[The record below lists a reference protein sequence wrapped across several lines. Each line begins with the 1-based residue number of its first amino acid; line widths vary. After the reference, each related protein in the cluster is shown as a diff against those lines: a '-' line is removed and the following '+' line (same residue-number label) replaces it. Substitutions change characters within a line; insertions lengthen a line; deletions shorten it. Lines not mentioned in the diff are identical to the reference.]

1 MKWAMKASSLRRH
14 GHKLCAKS
22 SLEMRPMAAPA
33 TSVSRLPTPAP
44 RLQQQ
49 PDWKRVAYL
58 LHASRALDDIEES
71 KLLPERKVLYQ
82 FSARGHDFAQILLG
96 LQLTDPHDGVTVYYR
111 SRPIMLALGV
121 ALEDAA
127 AGPLARTGSFSGGR
141 DIGVVFNMP
150 GKDGPTVLPA
160 CGGVGAQYTPAAGWA
175 QAIRYRREE
184 LLDAT
189 YSRSIAVVL
198 GGDASVATNGFWS
211 ALTVA
216 TTLQLPMLFY
226 IEDNG
231 FGISVS
237 SKLQTPGGNIAANLR
252 SFAGLTIIEGDGTD
266 PAEAAECTARAVSL
280 VRDSRAPVLLRLT
293 VPRLSGHSGQ
303 DTQAYKSPEVVALER
318 ARDPLGKL
326 HGYLVPSAMSE
337 SDWSQVAARARGDVE
352 AAIAGALAR
361 PSPDPQQVTR
371 YVFSEVRADGAPEVQ
386 EQGGLAPDRY
396 VFPRASDV
404 PHPEGTRINMMTA
417 IRRTL
422 DVELA
427 SNSRMVVFGEDVGP
441 KGGVHGATLGLQ
453 EKYGTER
460 VFDTSLSE
468 EGIIGRAVGMSL
480 AGLLPVAEIQF
491 RKYADPAAE
500 QLNDCGTIRWRT
512 QNRFAAP
519 LVVRMPG
526 GFFKCGDPWHSQTN
540 EVAWV
545 HGIGWHVAVPS
556 NAEDAVGLLRSALR
570 GNDPVIFFEH
580 RAMLDGAGARRPYPG
595 DDYVIPFGKARTVRT
610 GTELT
615 IVTWG
620 AMVERCEQAAA
631 SSGVDVEILDLR
643 TLSPWDKAAVLAS
656 VEKTRRCLIVHEDN
670 GTAGFGAEIA
680 AVLAKEAFFNLDA
693 PIERLTMPDIP
704 SPHSPVLLD
713 AVVPT
718 PERIMR
724 TIQQLASV

>member
-1 MKWAMKASSLRRH
+1 
-14 GHKLCAKS
+14 
-22 SLEMRPMAAPA
+22 MAAPA

-96 LQLTDPHDGVTVYYR
+96 LHLTDPHDGVTVYYR

-184 LLDAT
+184 LLDST

-266 PAEAAECTARAVSL
+266 PAEAAERTARAVSL

-361 PSPDPQQVTR
+361 PLPDPQYVTR

-386 EQGGLAPDRY
+386 EQGGLAPDGY

-404 PHPEGTRINMMTA
+404 PHPEGTRINMLTA

-519 LVVRMPG
+519 MVVRMPG

-595 DDYVIPFGKARTVRT
+595 DDYVIPFGKARAVRS

-680 AVLAKEAFFNLDA
+680 AVLAKEAFFSLDA

>member
-1 MKWAMKASSLRRH
+1 
-14 GHKLCAKS
+14 
-22 SLEMRPMAAPA
+22 MAAPA
-33 TSVSRLPTPAP
+33 PSFSHS
-44 RLQQQ
+44 LQADQQ
-49 PDWKRVAYL
+49 PDWRRVAYL
-58 LHASRALDDIEES
+58 LHVSRALDDIEES

-96 LQLTDPHDGVTVYYR
+96 LRLTDPHDGVTVYYR
-111 SRPIMLALGV
+111 SRPLMLALGV

-127 AGPLARTGSFSGGR
+127 AGPLARAGSFSGGR

-150 GKDGPTVLPA
+150 GRGGPTVLPA

-175 QAIRYRREE
+175 QAIRYRRQE
-184 LLDAT
+184 LGDVS
-189 YSRSIAVVL
+189 YSRSIAVAL
-198 GGDASVATNGFWS
+198 GGDASAATNGFWS

-237 SKLQTPGGNIAANLR
+237 SQLQTPGGNIAANLR
-252 SFAGLTIIEGDGTD
+252 SFSGLTILEGDGTD
-266 PAEAAECTARAVSL
+266 PANTAELTARAVSL
-280 VRDSRAPVLLRLT
+280 VRDSRIPVLLRLT

-318 ARDPLGKL
+318 ARDPLGRL
-326 HGYLVPSAMSE
+326 HRYLVPAVMAESE
-337 SDWSQVAARARGDVE
+337 WTRLAGQARGDVE
-352 AAIAGALAR
+352 AAIERALAR
-361 PSPDPQQVTR
+361 PLPDAQQVSR
-371 YVFSEVRADGAPEVQ
+371 YVFCEVDDEGKPELQ
-386 EQGGLAPDRY
+386 QQGGLAPEGHG
-396 VFPRASDV
+396 FPEATAIA
-404 PHPEGTRINMMTA
+404 HPEGTRINMLTA

-427 SNSRMVVFGEDVGP
+427 SNPRMVVFGEDVGP

-453 EKYGTER
+453 AKYGTGR

-468 EGIIGRAVGMSL
+468 EGIIGRAVGMAL

-500 QLNDCGTIRWRT
+500 QLNDCGTMRWRT
-512 QNRFAAP
+512 HNRFAAP

-545 HGIGWHVAVPS
+545 HGVGWRVAVPS
-556 NAEDAVGLLRSALR
+556 NAEDAVGLLRCALR
-570 GNDPVIFFEH
+570 GNDPTIFFEH
-580 RAMLDGAGARRPYPG
+580 RAMLDGAWARRPYPG
-595 DDYVIPFGKARTVRT
+595 DSYVLPFGKARTIRT
-610 GTELT
+610 GSELT
-615 IVTWG
+615 VVTWG

-631 SSGVDVEILDLR
+631 EAAVDVEILDLR

-670 GTAGFGAEIA
+670 VTAGFGAEIA

-713 AVVPT
+713 AAVPSA
-718 PERIMR
+718 ERIKR